1 MFFKPLKYVVLAAV
15 GSMMIGGA
23 LFGREVFS
31 YISSSARSVRSV
43 VQDSVPVEF
52 QLRRAKDL
60 VADIIPEMQANVRL
74 IAQQE
79 VEIDSLKADI
89 DQSHKSLSDER
100 TRVAR
105 LRDGL
110 ATSNASFTFGGFVYT
125 RQQLKEDLAHRFD
138 NLKQAEVVLAGKERL
153 LENRN
158 RSLTAAMQALERTRS
173 QKTLLENQIAGL
185 EAQNQLVKAA
195 AVGTEFQ
202 IDGSKLAQSEKLIR
216 EIKQQLDIAE
226 RVLAHQANFVEPI
239 QIDVVNEKELLEAV
253 NEHLNDDQA
262 ATAQASR

>member
-1 MFFKPLKYVVLAAV
+1 MCLKPLKYVALATI
-15 GSMMIGGA
+15 GSMMLGGA

-43 VQDSVPVEF
+43 VQESVPVEF

-79 VEIDSLKADI
+79 VEIDTLKTDI
-89 DQSHKSLSDER
+89 AMSRQSLSDER

-105 LRDGL
+105 LRDEL
-110 ATSNASFTFGGFVYT
+110 RTAEVSFNFGGYVYT
-125 RQQLKEDLAHRFD
+125 REQLKEDLAHRFD

-173 QKTLLENQIAGL
+173 QKTLLENQIASL
-185 EAQNQLVKAA
+185 EAQNQLVRAA
-195 AVGTEFQ
+195 SVGTEFH

-216 EIKQQLDIAE
+216 EIKQQLDVAE
-226 RVLAHQANFVEPI
+226 RVLAHNANFVEPI
-239 QIDVVNEKELLEAV
+239 QIDVVNERELLDAV
-253 NEHLNDDQA
+253 NDHLKDEKA
-262 ATAQASR
+262 STAQAAR